1 MEFLGICLSVGSRG
15 LSGLRLAV
23 AGVLE
28 EIEKERSNWA
38 SEADTLRFLL
48 RKRKSGK
55 AYLESVLNK
64 GCCEVLCCE

>member
-1 MEFLGICLSVGSRG
+1 MGFEYSLCELKGMMQF
-15 LSGLRLAV
+15 SGAAGDWPPLMVLA
-23 AGVLE
+23 E
-28 EIEKERSNWA
+28 
-38 SEADTLRFLL
+38 DTLRFLL